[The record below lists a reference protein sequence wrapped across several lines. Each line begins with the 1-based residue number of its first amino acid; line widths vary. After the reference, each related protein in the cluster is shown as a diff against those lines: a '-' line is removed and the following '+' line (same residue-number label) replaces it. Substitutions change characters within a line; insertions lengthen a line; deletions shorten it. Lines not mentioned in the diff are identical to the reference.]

1 MNGVT
6 NFPSCYDVC
15 GILCTA
21 SLDLFLV
28 RCDNQGGSCSWTSSS
43 AENILYHRKGCVL
56 LNFTFLRPFEI
67 SELASRHL
75 YRLWNRHWYRHCKN
89 VLPWEILK
97 NRIFTLYIVFSY
109 GISTTLPKIVISLRF
124 RIHPS
129 KGVHWCFR
137 KRLFELSEGL
147 FWKNNSIKN
156 FCILPRKTFLESFL
170 SMLVGP
176 RPFRAVFL

>member
-1 MNGVT
+1 MNGLT
-6 NFPSCYDVC
+6 NFPSCYAVC

-21 SLDLFLV
+21 SRDLFLV

-75 YRLWNRHWYRHCKN
+75 HRLWNRHWYRHCKN
-89 VLPWEILK
+89 VLPREILK

-147 FWKNNSIKN
+147 FWKITVSKISAYFPEK
-156 FCILPRKTFLESFL
+156 RSQ
-170 SMLVGP
+170 S
-176 RPFRAVFL
+176 PF